1 MLYFSFHRAYNINV
15 EEIYNRIG
23 RWIMTT
29 VLQLPNYVK
38 AARESLKPRSQAL
51 FHDCLNAE
59 LADLQGDTVYFRNYE
74 DTDVEYIEFAFTR
87 LGVGRVRLETV
98 SYKGF
103 ES

>member
-1 MLYFSFHRAYNINV
+1 
-15 EEIYNRIG
+15 
-23 RWIMTT
+23 MTT

-38 AARESLKPRSQAL
+38 AARESLKPRSQTL

-87 LGVGRVRLETV
+87 LGVGRVRLDTV
-98 SYKGF
+98 SYK
-103 ES
+103 EYQEEWY